1 MKRVLISL
9 TLALAILST
18 ALQAQDSKSI
28 TRLEKQRGPS
38 RFQTRHLKQTEESL
52 LPALRGELQGGQ
64 QMALQTLRDLE
75 QMFPEYPFAATIPTL
90 QTILKDETAGPIV
103 RRLAALA
110 LDELHSDAG
119 DAVIKDVATAC
130 NDKGLQILCNAL
142 LVKGDYRAILGA
154 KD

>member
-9 TLALAILST
+9 TLALVIVCAAS
-18 ALQAQDSKSI
+18 QAQGSKSI
-28 TRLEKQRGPS
+28 TRLEKQHGPS

-64 QMALQTLRDLE
+64 QMAIQTLRDLE
-75 QMFPEYPFAATIPTL
+75 QMFPDYPFAATITTL
-90 QTILKDETAGPIV
+90 ETVLKDESTDPIS

-119 DAVIKDVATAC
+119 DAVIKDVASTSS
-130 NDKGLQILCNAL
+130 DKGLQTLCNAL
-142 LVKGDYRAILGA
+142 LVKSDYRKVLGG
-154 KD
+154 KE